1 MLELTGLQD
10 KAELVCSELAY
21 GEQRILEMGIALSTD
36 PDLLLLD
43 EPTAGL
49 NTQESMALV
58 KKMRAMLSGQTIIL
72 VEHDMGVV
80 MELADRIS
88 VLHYGEILA
97 EGSPEEIKNNE
108 EVKKVYLGR
117 FSSYVIS
124 MKEVNCYYGKSHV
137 LNDTTLEIREK
148 ELVGLAGRNGVGK
161 TTTLKSI
168 MGLVPPRSGEIR
180 FDQDTLSRLP
190 AYQIPRRGIAY
201 VPQGRHLF
209 PKLTVMENLRIPI
222 VQGQIDQETLE
233 EVFDYFPRLKERL
246 KQKAGTLSGG
256 EQQMLA
262 VGRALIIRPRL
273 ILLDEP
279 TEGLMPLLV
288 QAISQTVKA
297 INAKGT
303 TILLVEQNLK
313 TLKDV
318 CHRIYIMEKGVRR
331 L

>member
-1 MLELTGLQD
+1 MLT
-10 KAELVCSELAY
+10 
-21 GEQRILEMGIALSTD
+21 
-36 PDLLLLD
+36 
-43 EPTAGL
+43 
-49 NTQESMALV
+49 
-58 KKMRAMLSGQTIIL
+58 
-72 VEHDMGVV
+72 
-80 MELADRIS
+80 
-88 VLHYGEILA
+88 
-97 EGSPEEIKNNE
+97 
-108 EVKKVYLGR
+108 
-117 FSSYVIS
+117 
-124 MKEVNCYYGKSHV
+124 MKEVNCYYGKSNV
-137 LNDTTLEIREK
+137 LNDTSLEIREK

-209 PKLTVMENLRIPI
+209 PKLTVLENLRIPI
-222 VQGQIDQETLE
+222 VQGQFDQEALE
-233 EVFDYFPRLKERL
+233 EIFDYFPRLKERL

-262 VGRALIIRPRL
+262 VGRALIIKPRL

-313 TLKDV
+313 TLKEV
-318 CHRIYIMEKGVRR
+318 CHRIYIMEKGAVVYQGTPADLEAAPEIQDRY
-331 L
+331 LSVKV